1 MTPILSSAILRTQS
15 DARLLALASRGYER
29 AFEAIVERYRKPLHR
44 WCRTVLPEA
53 RAEDAVQ
60 TAFLK
65 AWSALQAGIEVTD
78 LRPWLYRIARN
89 SALDNA
95 RKAGYDYDELS
106 DALKLAPAP
115 ESELERRQVIRETLT
130 GVAGLPDNQRAALL
144 RTAAGHSRAEIA
156 RDLQVTEGS
165 VRQLVH
171 RARTTLRAAATA
183 VTPMPLVSWAAALGA
198 EAGGPAGQRIAEL
211 AAGAGSAGLAATA
224 VKAGTVLVAA
234 GVLAAGPGSDLRRAV
249 GKDDPAV
256 AADQPP
262 GRAGEGGRRRLGRRE
277 RARAGWGRLPRR
289 AGRGRGEHGVPP
301 ARALRRPRPELRGPP
316 RVRAPRGRAR
326 LPRTRRLRGH
336 RRGPLA
342 ERQPQPLRL
351 RSQRLRLHSLA
362 LVARAGELRPR
373 PLLRLR
379 LRLLGVRALRTRARP
394 AAGGRTAARGA
405 PGPRARPAAGQLRQ
419 GQELRLDAHHHGPA
433 RLTAVRPAL
442 WTFSG
447 RP

>member
-65 AWSALQAGIEVTD
+65 AWSALQTGTEVTD

-106 DALKLAPAP
+106 DALKLTPAP
-115 ESELERRQVIRETLT
+115 ESELDRRTVIRETLT

-156 RDLQVTEGS
+156 RDLHVTEGS

-211 AAGAGSAGLAATA
+211 SAGVGSAGLAATA

-249 GKDDPAV
+249 GKDEPAV
-256 AADQPP
+256 ASDQPP
-262 GRAGEGGRRRLGRRE
+262 DARAKAGGADSAGANATGPGGTISLGALAADVASTGSNQRGRSGDSGLSSDGSGRRE
-277 RARAGWGRLPRR
+277 DGRDS
-289 AGRGRGEHGVPP
+289 RGRDGSDDIAAVHWPDDSP
-301 ARALRRPRPELRGPP
+301 
-316 RVRAPRGRAR
+316 
-326 LPRTRRLRGH
+326 
-336 RRGPLA
+336 
-342 ERQPQPLRL
+342 
-351 RSQRLRLHSLA
+351 SHS
-362 LVARAGELRPR
+362 G
-373 PLLRLR
+373 
-379 LRLLGVRALRTRARP
+379 
-394 AAGGRTAARGA
+394 
-405 PGPRARPAAGQLRQ
+405 
-419 GQELRLDAHHHGPA
+419 
-433 RLTAVRPAL
+433 
-442 WTFSG
+442 SG
-447 RP
+447 RSGSDSTPSHSSPEPASSAPSSGSGSSGSGRSGREPDPPPEAAPPPEALPVPEPVEPLDSSGKGKGSGSTPTTTVPHD